1 MTLYLCISAP
11 AVTPCGGILQSFGET
26 DMLQKLIHSILAI
39 SAALTLLLIAG
50 PSHLLAA
57 GITGDGG
64 IETAQYIEDRESGKE
79 NRYKKGSVGDYRNR
93 ELARPVPR
101 FIMGLSGGLDA
112 REGYGSASLAAP
124 LGVLYGRYTMTF
136 DIGVVYSNAKSLRKN
151 KNNLMDGLLRT
162 RMSGHIVEFNLPF
175 KFSYSILDL
184 EKNIY
189 TPYLTAGIGYGYR
202 KFFLRAS
209 SPIERIAREYSI
221 NSFTMHYG
229 FGFLVRT
236 SEDTRFN
243 AGLTGISHFS
253 SRTGEFNYDTTGV
266 SIGLGLLLIF

>member
-1 MTLYLCISAP
+1 M
-11 AVTPCGGILQSFGET
+11 
-26 DMLQKLIHSILAI
+26 MQKLIRSIMAI
-39 SAALTLLLIAG
+39 SAALPIIFIAG
-50 PSHLLAA
+50 PGELLAA
-57 GITGDGG
+57 GITGGGG
-64 IETAQYIEDRESGKE
+64 IEIAQYIEDREPGKD
-79 NRYKKGSVGDYRNR
+79 NRYKRGTVQDYKNR
-93 ELARPVPR
+93 ELARMVPR

-112 REGYGSASLAAP
+112 REGFGSASLAAP
-124 LGVLYGRYTMTF
+124 LGVMYGQFTMTF
-136 DIGVVYSNAKSLRKN
+136 DIGIVYSNAKSLRKN
-151 KNNLMDGLLRT
+151 KSDFMDSLLRT
-162 RMSGHIVEFNLPF
+162 KMSGHIVEFNLPF

-189 TPYLTAGIGYGYR
+189 TPYLTAGVGYGYR

-209 SPIERIAREYSI
+209 SSVERIAREYSI

-243 AGLTGISHFS
+243 AGLTGISHSS

>member
-1 MTLYLCISAP
+1 MT
-11 AVTPCGGILQSFGET
+11 
-26 DMLQKLIHSILAI
+26 QKLIHSILAI
-39 SAALTLLLIAG
+39 SAALPILFIAG
-50 PSHLLAA
+50 PSDLLAA
-57 GITGDGG
+57 GITDDGG
-64 IETAQYIEDRESGKE
+64 METAQYIEDRETGRD
-79 NRYKKGSVGDYRNR
+79 NRYKKGTVLDYKNR
-93 ELARPVPR
+93 ELARTVPR

-112 REGYGSASLAAP
+112 REGYGSASLSAP
-124 LGVLYGRYTMTF
+124 LGVLYDRFTMTF

-151 KNNLMDGLLRT
+151 KSDLMDSLVRT

-175 KFSYSILDL
+175 KFSYSVLDL
-184 EKNIY
+184 EKNTY

-209 SPIERIAREYSI
+209 SSIDRTVREYSI

-253 SRTGEFNYDTTGV
+253 NKTGEFNYDTTGV